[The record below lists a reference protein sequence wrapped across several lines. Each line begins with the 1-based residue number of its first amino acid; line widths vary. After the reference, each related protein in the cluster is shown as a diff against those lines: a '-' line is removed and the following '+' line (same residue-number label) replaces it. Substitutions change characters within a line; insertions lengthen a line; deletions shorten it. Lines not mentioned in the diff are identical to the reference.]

1 MEAIDNVVEQ
11 INWVP
16 IAITWGSRVFFALLI
31 WVVGLWLARRASRA
45 MKRMLERMQMEAILA
60 AFVGN
65 LIQAAVLVLVL
76 VTSLDMLGV
85 PPTSLLA
92 VMGAAGLAV
101 GLAMKDSLSNIAAGV
116 LLIVLRPFRAGDF
129 VQIAGV
135 SGVVV
140 QVRLFQTT
148 LRTPENHV
156 VTLPNSLITA
166 EPITNITANPTR
178 RIDIPVG
185 VDYGDDIRG
194 AREKL
199 LEIAR
204 AHDKVLDD
212 PATDVVVGELADS
225 SVNLVLRAWV
235 KTPDYLV
242 TRSDLVERVHRELA
256 ESGYT
261 IPFPQNDTHITLPKS
276 VLDLL
281 ERVAARQ
288 DDSQRNDAKQ
298 QGSSDAPTA
307 DPG

>member
-1 MEAIDNVVEQ
+1 MGVSVLEAIDNVVEQ

-204 AHDKVLDD
+204 ATA
-212 PATDVVVGELADS
+212 PGART
-225 SVNLVLRAWV
+225 SVRSW
-235 KTPDYLV
+235 TGRV
-242 TRSDLVERVHRELA
+242 TASR
-256 ESGYT
+256 
-261 IPFPQNDTHITLPKS
+261 I
-276 VLDLL
+276 
-281 ERVAARQ
+281 
-288 DDSQRNDAKQ
+288 
-298 QGSSDAPTA
+298 APTIA
-307 DPG
+307 TTRTA